1 MKGKKV
7 RKNIQHEDAALKVT
21 MWFFAEELLPCFGI
35 TEKVAGFAPT
45 ESVSFHISKQY
56 QDFNFIMEDG
66 SWKHFEFQSKN
77 EGKQGLRR
85 FRSYEAVTSYQND
98 VPVTTYVL
106 YSGKIKNPM
115 TELTEGVNTY
125 SVIPIIMRDRNA
137 DSILEEFR
145 QKIKCGEMLTRHELA
160 ILTLCPLMGGEMGQK
175 ERILSAFS
183 ILQNTKDE
191 KIKEDIQKIEAV
203 IYAMADKF
211 LDFADMEDVKEA
223 VRMTRLGQ
231 LLLEEGIE
239 KGMKE
244 GIKTGEQ
251 EAKLN
256 NARNLL
262 DILDEK
268 MIAERIGLPLETV
281 RKLKKEKDR

>member
-21 MWFFAEELLPCFGI
+21 MRFFAEELLPCFGI

-115 TELTEGVNTY
+115 T
-125 SVIPIIMRDRNA
+125 
-137 DSILEEFR
+137 
-145 QKIKCGEMLTRHELA
+145 
-160 ILTLCPLMGGEMGQK
+160 
-175 ERILSAFS
+175 
-183 ILQNTKDE
+183 
-191 KIKEDIQKIEAV
+191 
-203 IYAMADKF
+203 
-211 LDFADMEDVKEA
+211 
-223 VRMTRLGQ
+223 
-231 LLLEEGIE
+231 
-239 KGMKE
+239 
-244 GIKTGEQ
+244 
-251 EAKLN
+251 
-256 NARNLL
+256 
-262 DILDEK
+262 
-268 MIAERIGLPLETV
+268 
-281 RKLKKEKDR
+281 

>member
-1 MKGKKV
+1 MKSKKV
-7 RKNIQHEDAALKVT
+7 RKNVQHEDAALKVT
-21 MWFFAEELLPCFGI
+21 MCFFAEELLPYFGI
-35 TEKVAGFAPT
+35 KEKVAGFAPT
-45 ESVSFHISKQY
+45 ESVSFQISKQY
-56 QDFNFIMEDG
+56 QNFNFIMEDG

-85 FRSYEAVTSYQND
+85 FRSYEAVTSYQNG

-125 SVIPIIMRDRNA
+125 KVIPVIMRDKNA
-137 DSILEEFR
+137 GSILEEFR
-145 QKIKCGEMLTRHELA
+145 QKIKRGETLTRQELS

-211 LDFADMEDVKEA
+211 LEAADMEEVKEV

-231 LLLEEGIE
+231 MLLEEGME
-239 KGMKE
+239 KGIKE
-244 GIKTGEQ
+244 GERET
-251 EAKLN
+251 KLN

-268 MIAERIGLPLETV
+268 MIAERIGIPLETV
-281 RKLKKEKDR
+281 KKLKKENKK

>member
-1 MKGKKV
+1 MKSKKV
-7 RKNIQHEDAALKVT
+7 RKNVQHEDAALKVT
-21 MWFFAEELLPCFGI
+21 MRFFAEELLPYFGI
-35 TEKVAGFAPT
+35 KEKVAGFAPT
-45 ESVSFHISKQY
+45 ESVSFQISKQY

-85 FRSYEAVTSYQND
+85 FRSYEAVTSYQNG

-125 SVIPIIMRDRNA
+125 KVIPVIMRDKNA
-137 DSILEEFR
+137 GSILEEFR
-145 QKIKCGEMLTRHELA
+145 QKIKRGETLTRQELS
-160 ILTLCPLMGGEMGQK
+160 ILTLCPLMAGEMGQK

-211 LDFADMEDVKEA
+211 LEAADMEEVKEV

-231 LLLEEGIE
+231 MLLEEGME
-239 KGMKE
+239 KGIKE
-244 GIKTGEQ
+244 GIKEGER
-251 EAKLN
+251 ETKLN

-268 MIAERIGLPLETV
+268 MIAERIGIPLETV
-281 RKLKKEKDR
+281 KKLKKENKK

>member
-1 MKGKKV
+1 MKSKKV
-7 RKNIQHEDAALKVT
+7 RKNVQHEDAALKVT
-21 MWFFAEELLPCFGI
+21 MRFFAEELLPYFGI
-35 TEKVAGFAPT
+35 KEKVSGVAPT
-45 ESVSFHISKQY
+45 ESVSFQISKQY

-85 FRSYEAVTSYQND
+85 FRSYEAVTSCQNG

-115 TELTEGVNTY
+115 TELKEGVNTY
-125 SVIPIIMRDRNA
+125 RVIPVIMRDKNA
-137 DSILEEFR
+137 GSILEEFR
-145 QKIKCGEMLTRHELA
+145 QKMKRGETLTRQELST
-160 ILTLCPLMGGEMGQK
+160 LTLCPLMGGEMGQK

-191 KIKEDIQKIEAV
+191 KMKEDIQKIEAV

-211 LDFADMEDVKEA
+211 LEAADMEEVKEA

-231 LLLEEGIE
+231 MLLEEGMEKGIE
-239 KGMKE
+239 KGIKE
-244 GIKTGEQ
+244 GERET
-251 EAKLN
+251 KLN

-281 RKLKKEKDR
+281 RRLKKEKDR

>member
-1 MKGKKV
+1 MKSKKV
-7 RKNIQHEDAALKVT
+7 RKNVQHEDAALKVT
-21 MWFFAEELLPCFGI
+21 MRFFAE
-35 TEKVAGFAPT
+35 
-45 ESVSFHISKQY
+45 
-56 QDFNFIMEDG
+56 
-66 SWKHFEFQSKN
+66 
-77 EGKQGLRR
+77 GLRR
-85 FRSYEAVTSYQND
+85 FRSYEAVTSYQNG

-125 SVIPIIMRDRNA
+125 KVIPVIMRDKNA
-137 DSILEEFR
+137 GSILEEFR
-145 QKIKCGEMLTRHELA
+145 QKIKRGETLTRQELS

-211 LDFADMEDVKEA
+211 LEAADMEEVKEA

-231 LLLEEGIE
+231 MLLEEGME
-239 KGMKE
+239 KGIKE
-244 GIKTGEQ
+244 GERET
-251 EAKLN
+251 KLN

-268 MIAERIGLPLETV
+268 MIAERIGIPLETV
-281 RKLKKEKDR
+281 KKLKKENKK